1 MNELDS
7 KKLEFTKKYLEN
19 KEKIDDLNHSKR
31 DFLAIMGIMLLSI
44 VPLALFLEW
53 NFIIAAIIVGSIP
66 GEISLIC
73 QAEINSVKRKC
84 LDSNTSLKEFNKFLK
99 SDEFNS
105 CVEHL
110 KKQNLE
116 NVEYVKD
123 EQIEE
128 DYVDVLK
135 EYSYYD
141 DETLN
146 VYGKKVSKENNN
158 NRR

>member
-1 MNELDS
+1 M
-7 KKLEFTKKYLEN
+7 
-19 KEKIDDLNHSKR
+19 
-31 DFLAIMGIMLLSI
+31 
-44 VPLALFLEW
+44 
-53 NFIIAAIIVGSIP
+53 
-66 GEISLIC
+66 
-73 QAEINSVKRKC
+73 
-84 LDSNTSLKEFNKFLK
+84 DSNTSLKEFNKFLK

-158 NRR
+158 RR